1 MKVKYFFDNEFKEF
15 SIYDNIRS
23 IPSIVDGF
31 KVSQRKVIYGMLL
44 RGENAGEMK
53 VENAAN
59 WVASKTDYKHGA
71 QSLSTTLVNLAQ
83 TFPGSNN
90 VNLMHPVGQFGS
102 RLNPE
107 SGAPRYIFTE
117 MSSHFRKIFRKE
129 DDIILQ
135 NIISDDEEIE
145 PIHYYPILPMVLIN
159 GAKGTGTGYASN
171 ILCYN
176 PNDIVAAVTAVLD
189 NKPQTKLIPWFNGFN
204 GTVTKDQDQVIIEGK
219 YDIIDGNTIRITEL
233 PIGTYQDDYK
243 ELLNNLEDDGFIK
256 SYVDSSTEHSFDF
269 LLNVPRTT
277 TSMTHDEF
285 MKKFKLISRVT
296 ETFSLWTE
304 TGKMKI
310 FSNTEEIVSHFVK
323 YRLTKYEDRRVKQIQ
338 LYKDEIVQLEEKSK
352 FIDFYIN
359 NSQLFS
365 KKTKTELQLLLEQN
379 GFVNIDRLL
388 QIRIYSL
395 TKDEIEKLEKEIK
408 KLQVEV
414 KVLEKLTAIDI
425 YKKELASLS
434 F

>member
-15 SIYDNIRS
+15 SIYDNVRS
-23 IPSIVDGF
+23 IPSVVDGL
-31 KVSQRKVIYGMLL
+31 KVSQRKTIYGMLL

-71 QSLSTTLVNLAQ
+71 TSLCTTLVGLAQ

-90 VNLMHPVGQFGS
+90 INLFHPVGQFGS

-117 MSSHFRKIFRKE
+117 LSENFRKIFRKE

-145 PIHYYPILPMVLIN
+145 PVHYYPILPMVLVN
-159 GAKGTGTGYASN
+159 GAKGTGTGYATT

-176 PNDIVAAVTAVLD
+176 PADIAKAVL
-189 NKPQTKLIPWFNGFN
+189 NELTGVKQEKLIPWFNGFN
-204 GTVTKDQDQVIIEGK
+204 GTVTKDQDQVIIEGA
-219 YDIIDGNTIRITEL
+219 YDIVDSNTIRITEL
-233 PIGTYQDDYK
+233 PVGTYQDDYK
-243 ELLNNLEDDGFIK
+243 ELLNDLEDAGFIK
-256 SYVDSSTEHSFDF
+256 SYIDSSTEHSFDF

-277 TSMTHDEF
+277 VSMTREEF
-285 MKKFKLISRVT
+285 MKKFKLVSRVT

-310 FSNTEEIVSHFVK
+310 FSSPEEIVSHFVK
-323 YRLTKYEDRRVKQIQ
+323 YRLVKYEDRRVKQIQ
-338 LYKDEIVQLEEKSK
+338 LYKEEIVQLEEKSK

-359 NSQLFS
+359 NSQLFA
-365 KKTKTELQLLLEQN
+365 KKTKVELQLLLEQN
-379 GFVNIDRLL
+379 NFVNIDKLL

-395 TKDEIEKLEKEIK
+395 TKDEIEKLQKEIK
-408 KLQVEV
+408 KLQAEV
-414 KVLEKLTAIDI
+414 KLLESTTALEI
-425 YKKELASLS
+425 YKKELAALT

>member
-15 SIYDNIRS
+15 SIYDNVRS
-23 IPSIVDGF
+23 IPSIVDGL
-31 KVSQRKVIYGMLL
+31 KVSQRKTIYGMLL

-71 QSLSTTLVNLAQ
+71 TSLCTTLINLAQ

-90 VNLMHPVGQFGS
+90 INLFHPVGQFGS

-107 SGAPRYIFTE
+107 AGAPRYIFTE
-117 MSSHFRKIFRKE
+117 MSEHFRKIFRKE

-135 NIISDDEEIE
+135 NIISDDEVIE
-145 PIHYYPILPMVLIN
+145 PVHYYPILPMVLIN
-159 GAKGTGTGYASN
+159 GAKGTGTGYATT

-176 PNDIVAAVTAVLD
+176 PNEVIKAVNDVL
-189 NKPQTKLIPWFNGFN
+189 NKKTITKLIPWFNNFR
-204 GTVTKDQDQVIIEGK
+204 GTVVKDANQVVIEGA
-219 YDIIDGNTIRITEL
+219 YDIVDANTIRITEL
-233 PIGTYQDDYK
+233 PVGTYQDDYK
-243 ELLNNLEDDGFIK
+243 ELLNDLEDAGFIK
-256 SYVDSSTEHSFDF
+256 SYIDSSTEHSFDF

-277 TSMTHDEF
+277 TSMSREEF
-285 MKKFKLISRVT
+285 MKKFKLVSRVT

-310 FSNTEEIVSHFVK
+310 FQSPEAIVEHFVA
-323 YRLTKYEDRRVKQIQ
+323 YRLAKYEDRRTTQIK
-338 LYKDEIVQLEEKSK
+338 LHKETIVQLEERSK

-365 KKTKTELQLLLEQN
+365 KKTKAELQVLLEQN
-379 GFVNIDRLL
+379 KFVNIDKLL

-395 TKDEIEKLEKEIK
+395 TKDEIDKLAKEIK
-408 KLQVEV
+408 KVQLEV
-414 KVLEKLTAIDI
+414 KQLENSTALDI
-425 YKKELASLS
+425 YKKELSTLQ